1 MRICLDSSYLLPIF
15 GIGLKN
21 IPNDIIVKLLDE
33 GHKLLIS
40 EISIFECIAKAA
52 KLASS
57 GELSLNRLIKGLL
70 GVTYSQSL
78 TRVNIFDGDLIRIA
92 ATARRFISDFIDCI
106 VLATAA
112 MQADILLTEDTL
124 LLELPQNLQE
134 YIHSINPKLQILG
147 FREYTQKYKSLK

>member
-1 MRICLDSSYLLPIF
+1 MKICLDSSYLLPIF

-21 IPNDIIVKLLDE
+21 IPNDIIVKLLNE

-57 GELSLNRLIKGLL
+57 GELSLERLIKGLL

-78 TRVNIFDGDLIRIA
+78 IKINIFDGDLIRIA
-92 ATARRFISDFIDCI
+92 ATTRRFIGDFIDCI

-124 LLELPQNLQE
+124 LLKPPHNLQE
-134 YIHSINPKLQILG
+134 YIHSINPRLQILG
-147 FREYTQKYKSLK
+147 FKKYTQKYKS

>member
-21 IPNDIIVKLLDE
+21 IPDDIIVKLLDE

-57 GELSLNRLIKGLL
+57 GELSLDRPIKGLL
-70 GVTYSQSL
+70 AVIYSKSL
-78 TRVNIFDGDLIRIA
+78 IRISIFDGDLIRIA
-92 ATARRFISDFIDCI
+92 ATSRRFISDFIDCI
-106 VLATAA
+106 ILATAT

-124 LLELPQNLQE
+124 LLKPPHNLLE
-134 YIHSINPKLQILG
+134 YIHSINPRLQILG
-147 FREYTQKYKSLK
+147 FKEYAQKYKS

>member
-21 IPNDIIVKLLDE
+21 IPNDIIVKLLNK

-57 GELSLNRLIKGLL
+57 GELSPDRLIKGLL
-70 GVTYSQSL
+70 GITYSKSL
-78 TRVNIFDGDLIRIA
+78 IRISIFDGGLIRIA
-92 ATARRFISDFIDCI
+92 TTARRFISDSIDCI

-124 LLELPQNLQE
+124 LLKPPHNL
-134 YIHSINPKLQILG
+134 SKNT
-147 FREYTQKYKSLK
+147 YTQ

>member
-1 MRICLDSSYLLPIF
+1 LRICLDSSYLLPIF

-57 GELSLNRLIKGLL
+57 GELSLDRLIKGLL
-70 GVTYSQSL
+70 GITYSKSL
-78 TRVNIFDGDLIRIA
+78 IRISVFDGDLIRIA
-92 ATARRFISDFIDCI
+92 TTARRFISDFIDCI
-106 VLATAA
+106 VLAAA

-124 LLELPQNLQE
+124 LLKPPHNLQE
-134 YIHSINPKLQILG
+134 YIHSKIQDC
-147 FREYTQKYKSLK
+147 KY